1 MTGRSLTQA
10 ERKNFHWLD
19 RPALKNLMQALHTA
33 KPGCARYVGGCV
45 RDALLGLEVSDFDIA
60 TQLTPD
66 ETIAAFAKAGI
77 RTVPTGI
84 DHGTVTAI
92 HDGQVAE
99 VTSLRADIATDG
111 RHAQVSFTRDWAV
124 DAARRDFTINALYLD
139 PEGMLY
145 DEAQEEGQ
153 KECQGLTDL
162 AAGKVRFIGNAE
174 QRIREDYLRILRFFR
189 FSARFATNLDPDGLV
204 ACSVRSAG
212 LATIS
217 RERVGAELRKIL
229 PLPRALMALSAM
241 DQAGVLVHVWPEN
254 PKITVFGAAAIWR
267 DEALALEIGL
277 AALWPQAGTGLDQAL
292 RSSKKQSKRRLAALV
307 AAKSIAVRPDET
319 TAKELL
325 YRHKPQ
331 AFQDGCQL
339 ARARQQVSAKPDTEK
354 YWTQLF
360 SLPER
365 WDVPTFPISGKHLQ
379 QAGIQD
385 GPQIG
390 ATLAE
395 LENSWI
401 AAGFPAGKAWA
412 KAQIQAIKR

>member
-1 MTGRSLTQA
+1 MTSRSLTQA

-19 RPALKNLMQALHTA
+19 RPALKNLMQALEA
-33 KPGCARYVGGCV
+33 ARPGCARYVGGCV
-45 RDALLGLEVSDFDIA
+45 RDALIGLEVSDIDIA

-66 ETIAAFAKAGI
+66 ETIAAFAAAGI

-111 RHAQVSFTRDWAV
+111 RHAKVAFTKDWAV

-139 PEGMLY
+139 PEGVLY
-145 DEAQEEGQ
+145 DEAPEAG
-153 KECQGLTDL
+153 QGLADL

-189 FSARFATNLDPDGLV
+189 FSARFATNLDRDGLV

-217 RERVGAELRKIL
+217 RERIGAELRKIL

-241 DQAGVLVHVWPEN
+241 DQAGVLVHVWPEH
-254 PKITVFGAAAIWR
+254 PEIAVFGAAAIWR
-267 DEALALEIGL
+267 DAPLAMEIGL

-292 RSSKKQSKRRLAALV
+292 RLSKKQSKRRRAALAV
-307 AAKSIAVRPDET
+307 AKSIAVRPDET
-319 TAKELL
+319 SAKELL

-339 ARARQQVSAKPDTEK
+339 ARARQQVSAKRDTEK
-354 YWTQLF
+354 YWGQLF

-379 QAGIQD
+379 QVGIQD